1 MTNYATLLLRNSG
14 FCNTLP
20 FLRCPGVQRVF
31 NAHRDG
37 ERVKKSYLAASI
49 VAAVLVVGS
58 LTWVTTQSES
68 AGEKVE
74 ELTIYSGRSEEFIA
88 PFFDRWEQ
96 ESGITLN
103 VRYGDSA
110 ELAAQILEEGQ
121 NSPADLFLSQDAGS
135 LGAVSVAGLFAE
147 LPSSVGQLIES
158 KYIAQDRSW
167 IGVTGRVRVFAYN
180 PEEVRTLPT
189 SITDL
194 TKSIY
199 RGKIGIAPSNASFQA
214 FVTALINEKGEAFAQ
229 KWLTDLKEN
238 DAKIYLKNSAIVEA
252 IDQGEIDLG
261 LVNHYY
267 LWEVSTALGREIK
280 VKNGYFNSGD
290 IGNLVNVSG
299 AGVLATSTKQKTAQE
314 LIKFLTSQSI
324 QELFVKQTHEFSL
337 IPGTRSPQ
345 DLPDLKSLG
354 TPLVDLGELV
364 NIQRTQDLLIK
375 VGLL

>member
-1 MTNYATLLLRNSG
+1 M
-14 FCNTLP
+14 
-20 FLRCPGVQRVF
+20 
-31 NAHRDG
+31 
-37 ERVKKSYLAASI
+37 KKSFLVASVGAI
-49 VAAVLVVGS
+49 ALVIGS
-58 LTWVTTQSES
+58 LTWVATQSES

-88 PFFDRWEQ
+88 PFLARWEQ

-110 ELAAQILEEGQ
+110 ELAAQILEEGK
-121 NSPADLFLSQDAGS
+121 NSPADLFLSQDAGA
-135 LGAVSVAGLFAE
+135 LGAVATAGLLSK
-147 LPSSVGQLIES
+147 LPASVGQLIES
-158 KYIAQDRSW
+158 QFSAQDRSW
-167 IGVTGRVRVFAYN
+167 IGVTGRARVFAYN
-180 PEEVRTLPT
+180 PEAVTTLPL

-194 TKSIY
+194 TKKIY

-229 KWLTDLKEN
+229 KWLTNLKKN

-267 LWEVSTALGREIK
+267 LWEVSTALGRAIN
-280 VKNGYFNSGD
+280 VKNGYFNPGD
-290 IGNLVNVSG
+290 IGNLINVSG
-299 AGVLATSTKQKTAQE
+299 AGVLATSKKQASVEE
-314 LIKFLTSQSI
+314 LINFLTSKTI
-324 QELFVKQTHEFSL
+324 QDLFVEQTHEYSL
-337 IPGTRSPQ
+337 IAGTSSPQ
-345 DLPDLKSLG
+345 DLPDLKKIG
-354 TPLVDLGELV
+354 APQVDLGELV

>member
-1 MTNYATLLLRNSG
+1 M
-14 FCNTLP
+14 
-20 FLRCPGVQRVF
+20 
-31 NAHRDG
+31 
-37 ERVKKSYLAASI
+37 KKSLVAAS
-49 VAAVLVVGS
+49 VAALALVIGS
-58 LTWVTTQSES
+58 LTWGATQSES

-135 LGAVSVAGLFAE
+135 LGAVSAAGLFAE

-229 KWLTDLKEN
+229 KWLTNLKEN

-337 IPGTRSPQ
+337 IPGTQSPQ

>member
-1 MTNYATLLLRNSG
+1 
-14 FCNTLP
+14 
-20 FLRCPGVQRVF
+20 
-31 NAHRDG
+31 
-37 ERVKKSYLAASI
+37 VKKSLVAAS
-49 VAAVLVVGS
+49 VAALALVIGS
-58 LTWVTTQSES
+58 LTWGATQSES

-135 LGAVSVAGLFAE
+135 LGAVSAAGLFAE
-147 LPSSVGQLIES
+147 LPSSVGQLIEG

-229 KWLTDLKEN
+229 KWLTNLKEN

-337 IPGTRSPQ
+337 IPGTQSPQ

>member
-1 MTNYATLLLRNSG
+1 
-14 FCNTLP
+14 
-20 FLRCPGVQRVF
+20 
-31 NAHRDG
+31 
-37 ERVKKSYLAASI
+37 VKKSYLAASI